1 MIVLPQLLDRRWGG
15 VSSAAP
21 VLNNVPIK
29 TQNGKSPPG
38 IIVINKY
45 SLHSTNSCV
54 SLSLM
59 SPLPTTIIL
68 NRTLNHSITFNPS
81 DDSLTANLPTPF
93 PIEKV
98 ANKPKLM
105 LLIYFVQR
113 DLDRKNLVR
122 KTNAEVALEMRI
134 VERIIWQFSNYAQ
147 ALRTVKEYT
156 EVGDKNDA
164 TTGLAPTKLDRDIPG
179 KRSKSIRMVITKEVK
194 DVLVGWLRE
203 ILAQVIFLENR
214 D

>member
-1 MIVLPQLLDRRWGG
+1 
-15 VSSAAP
+15 
-21 VLNNVPIK
+21 
-29 TQNGKSPPG
+29 
-38 IIVINKY
+38 
-45 SLHSTNSCV
+45 
-54 SLSLM
+54 M
-59 SPLPTTIIL
+59 SPLPTTIVL

-81 DDSLTANLPTPF
+81 DDSLTANLPTPS
-93 PIEKV
+93 PIERV

-122 KTNAEVALEMRI
+122 KTNAEVAIEMRI

-164 TTGLAPTKLDRDIPG
+164 TTGLAPTKLDRDILG
-179 KRSKSIRMVITKEVK
+179 KRSKSIEMVITKEVK

-203 ILAQVIFLENR
+203 IFTQVIFLENR
-214 D
+214 GIKCSLPKNRNRKNQMEA